1 MNDITIT
8 PRRIIRELITFL
20 VCFVIGFLVNLVAI
34 VIYKSNFSELFT
46 SLHYVLIFSIVIY
59 LIWSLMRLLFSP
71 IKYLIIPKKKEKKRQ
86 SRRIRANVKP
96 MKL

>member
-8 PRRIIRELITFL
+8 PRRIVRELITFL

-34 VIYKSNFSELFT
+34 IIYKANYSELFS
-46 SLHYVLIFSIVIY
+46 SLHYVLIFSAVLYFVWII
-59 LIWSLMRLLFSP
+59 IRLLVAP
-71 IKYLIIPKKKEKKRQ
+71 IKYIFIPKKIEKKRH